1 MAIGTLNPA
10 NLGVAELQPMQV
22 AGQGYFTPGGG
33 NLNPAYLERVGPQ
46 AMPDSVGQG
55 YFTRGGG
62 NLNPAYLE
70 RAATPPSLTALL
82 NMSASPIPMSPSL
95 AGGIASSQSNAPQ
108 FEPQQQQNSNAAWA
122 DNRRNS
128 INESLFSYAVGGQI
142 GMGGMPTNPQPSQ
155 MPGQM
160 QGGAG
165 LAAPGAAQRPMNP
178 QQLQAAAQQ
187 FVQQHPQQV
196 QKIQMVIQQAMQSGQ
211 LTQQQLNMMVQ
222 LATVALQNPEMYPQ
236 LRKLAIQ
243 NGLATEQDI
252 GQQYDQGLLFV
263 LVTVGQSLQAGGQ
276 QPPRPVQSMKGG
288 GHIANQGSSKS
299 DPVIIQAHEGEF
311 VIPAHIVKAKGTE
324 FFDALIKKYAED
336 QNGGDDSTTDS

>member
-1 MAIGTLNPA
+1 MASVFKPGALENVSANNPVFMNA
-10 NLGVAELQPMQV
+10 ADAVMGRNLQPQQV
-22 AGQGYFTPGGG
+22 GFNPTESFIQQSMGGPG
-33 NLNPAYLERVGPQ
+33 P
-46 AMPDSVGQG
+46 S
-55 YFTRGGG
+55 
-62 NLNPAYLE
+62 
-70 RAATPPSLTALL
+70 TPPSLTALL

-108 FEPQQQQNSNAAWA
+108 FEPQQQNSNAAWA
-122 DNRRNS
+122 DNRRNN
-128 INESLFSYAVGGQI
+128 IMESLYSYEVGGQI
-142 GMGGMPTNPQPSQ
+142 GMGGMPTNPQPGQ
-155 MPGQM
+155 MP
-160 QGGAG
+160 GGAG
-165 LAAPGAAQRPMNP
+165 LAAPGAAQRQMNP

-252 GQQYDQGLLFV
+252 SQQYDQGLLFV
-263 LVTVGQSLQAGGQ
+263 LVTVGQSLQSGGQ
-276 QPPRPVQSMKGG
+276 QPPRPIPSMKGG
-288 GHIANQGSSKS
+288 GHIPNQGSSKS

>member
-1 MAIGTLNPA
+1 MASFFRPGALENISANNPVFMNAADAVMGRNLQPQQVGSNPA
-10 NLGVAELQPMQV
+10 ESFLQQSM
-22 AGQGYFTPGGG
+22 GGPG
-33 NLNPAYLERVGPQ
+33 P
-46 AMPDSVGQG
+46 S
-55 YFTRGGG
+55 
-62 NLNPAYLE
+62 
-70 RAATPPSLTALL
+70 TPPSLAALL
-82 NMSASPIPMSPSL
+82 NMSASPIPISPSL

-108 FEPQQQQNSNAAWA
+108 FEPQQQQQNSNAAWA

-252 GQQYDQGLLFV
+252 SQQYDQGLLFV

-276 QPPRPVQSMKGG
+276 QPRPIQSMKGG